1 VSNQPLQ
8 ADQGIDGGGLRA
20 LLEELRPDRRPL
32 GLALIL
38 GGLAAVASLAQPLA
52 TARLIDAITADER
65 LLAPLVL
72 LVALF
77 VADTLLSASHGF
89 LLERT
94 GEGAVMRIRLG
105 LVHGLLHMPLRELDR
120 RRRGD
125 LLARVSS
132 DTTLLR
138 SVVTSGFSS
147 VVSAALFLIGAVVIM
162 ALLDIVLLAIV
173 AGALVAAGAGVL
185 IVSTSIR
192 SGTEEAQSAV
202 AGMTSALERALGAAR
217 TVRASRAEEREAA
230 RIGEHV
236 QAAYLAGVR
245 VARWDSTIEPLATLA
260 TQAAF
265 VLVLGVGGARVASG
279 ALDVADFV
287 AFLLYIF
294 YLVMPVLMLFDAV
307 STLTKA
313 LGAYARIRDLR
324 GSFAPSDGDGAPTLP
339 APRSPGRQ
347 PALRFDSVSFSYR
360 ADEPVLHA
368 VSLTAEASAE
378 TAVVGPSGAGK
389 STLFALAE
397 RFYEPDSG
405 HILLDGVDVRS
416 LPVAE
421 VRGRI
426 ALIEQEAPVLAG
438 TLREN
443 LMYSAPW
450 ATSAAISEVLA
461 QLNLADLVDRLP
473 DGLETEVGDA
483 GITLSGGER
492 QRIAIARAL
501 LADSEVLLMDEP
513 AAHLDARNERDLRA
527 AMDAVTR
534 RAALVV
540 IAHRLSTVRAAA
552 RIVVLQDGRVQ
563 AVGRHE
569 ALLCECPVYRELAST
584 YLMAS
589 EPLDSD
595 GAHRAAPVRAR
606 WPDASGD
613 SADGHREEVASSH
626 ERISRP

>member
-38 GGLAAVASLAQPLA
+38 GGLAAAASLAQPLA

-202 AGMTSALERALGAAR
+202 AGMTSPSSG
-217 TVRASRAEEREAA
+217 
-230 RIGEHV
+230 
-236 QAAYLAGVR
+236 
-245 VARWDSTIEPLATLA
+245 RWEP
-260 TQAAF
+260 
-265 VLVLGVGGARVASG
+265 
-279 ALDVADFV
+279 
-287 AFLLYIF
+287 
-294 YLVMPVLMLFDAV
+294 
-307 STLTKA
+307 
-313 LGAYARIRDLR
+313 
-324 GSFAPSDGDGAPTLP
+324 P
-339 APRSPGRQ
+339 APC
-347 PALRFDSVSFSYR
+347 
-360 ADEPVLHA
+360 
-368 VSLTAEASAE
+368 
-378 TAVVGPSGAGK
+378 
-389 STLFALAE
+389 
-397 RFYEPDSG
+397 
-405 HILLDGVDVRS
+405 
-416 LPVAE
+416 
-421 VRGRI
+421 
-426 ALIEQEAPVLAG
+426 
-438 TLREN
+438 
-443 LMYSAPW
+443 
-450 ATSAAISEVLA
+450 
-461 QLNLADLVDRLP
+461 
-473 DGLETEVGDA
+473 
-483 GITLSGGER
+483 
-492 QRIAIARAL
+492 
-501 LADSEVLLMDEP
+501 EP
-513 AAHLDARNERDLRA
+513 AAPKNAK
-527 AMDAVTR
+527 R
-534 RAALVV
+534 RA
-540 IAHRLSTVRAAA
+540 S
-552 RIVVLQDGRVQ
+552 
-563 AVGRHE
+563 
-569 ALLCECPVYRELAST
+569 ASMCRRRT
-584 YLMAS
+584 
-589 EPLDSD
+589 
-595 GAHRAAPVRAR
+595 
-606 WPDASGD
+606 WPASGWLVGI
-613 SADGHREEVASSH
+613 ARSSPLPLLLL
-626 ERISRP
+626 RRRSFSCSG